1 MIRIHQCPRVKT
13 KIWHRSRGYGGVK
26 MAKNLTKAADLI
38 RFQGWN
44 PADPSW
50 SWRIKTNN
58 NSCFQLKEMKEIYI
72 SPIPVWHL
80 PNRLPSFCLIVSLKG
95 VCLCL
100 GLSNNAARHLS
111 FKVCPLLT
119 EWLMMRSRATISPQ
133 ARREFDLVRS
143 LEARWLMVQRIT
155 NFLSGSDKGVRLIE
169 TFFKFIFPLFLV
181 FDHVLTHQNPVWPRL
196 CTSSR
201 QTRRADIKQAEKAV
215 SQKLDAFLS
224 ALCLLEKTLN
234 TCLSVTHP
242 FPRAL
247 VPKCLSWD

>member
-1 MIRIHQCPRVKT
+1 
-13 KIWHRSRGYGGVK
+13 
-26 MAKNLTKAADLI
+26 
-38 RFQGWN
+38 
-44 PADPSW
+44 
-50 SWRIKTNN
+50 
-58 NSCFQLKEMKEIYI
+58 MKEIYF
-72 SPIPVWHL
+72 SPIWMWHL

-100 GLSNNAARHLS
+100 GLSKNAARHLS

-133 ARREFDLVRS
+133 ARCEFYLVRS
-143 LEARWLMVQRIT
+143 LEVRWLMVQRIT
-155 NFLSGSDKGVRLIE
+155 NFLSGSNKGVFVTDIYHAFCQSDFLKCFSNLSSLFFHYLWYLIMSSCDKTPSDHGSELQADRL
-169 TFFKFIFPLFLV
+169 
-181 FDHVLTHQNPVWPRL
+181 DALTSN
-196 CTSSR
+196 
-201 QTRRADIKQAEKAV
+201 KQAKKAV
-215 SQKLDAFLS
+215 SQKFNAFLS